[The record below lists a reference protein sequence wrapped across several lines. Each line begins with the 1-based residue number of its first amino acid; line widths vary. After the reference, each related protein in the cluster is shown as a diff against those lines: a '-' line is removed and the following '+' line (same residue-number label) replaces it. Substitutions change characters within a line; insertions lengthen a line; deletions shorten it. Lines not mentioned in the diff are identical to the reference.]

1 VKVKQQ
7 GVRWAVVLAVLTVL
21 LTGCSGAAPE
31 QVPPAQSAS
40 RIASIPF
47 SEGQLYAAV
56 YLGYQEMQDLSYY
69 VEQYLDSGDLPIHYF
84 SDGEYYLIIPRYSD
98 MELKLYQNDIQTGD
112 STLVFEEPACR
123 PFLIQCNVSDIFSD
137 ASVCLTWREE
147 TVSFSPYISL
157 EDGGVEVGDRGL
169 DLAKRNGALQAY
181 KRS

>member
-1 VKVKQQ
+1 MKVKQQ
-7 GVRWAVVLAVLTVL
+7 CMIWAVALAALTVL
-21 LTGCSGAAPE
+21 LTGCSGAAAE
-31 QVPPAQSAS
+31 QAPPAQNVSK
-40 RIASIPF
+40 IESIPF

-112 STLVFEEPACR
+112 STLMFEDPACR
-123 PFLIQCNVSDIFSD
+123 PFLIQCNVSDIFLD
-137 ASVCLTWREE
+137 VSVCLTWREE

-169 DLAKRNGALQAY
+169 DLVR
-181 KRS
+181 RE